1 MKAELALVDGELE
14 DLDLDSSIEVEG
26 TIPLDRELAQPEERI
41 IRYEA
46 RLAYG
51 PHQRRRRVLVRSYE
65 ADDLET
71 GIDGV
76 EATDV
81 PLLDVPSRLQ
91 VAAVKSGAL
100 DELLEL
106 ISRQTEMLLSDAR
119 IAARRLAT
127 GKALS

>member
-1 MKAELALVDGELE
+1 MKPELALVDGELE

-51 PHQRRRRVLVRSYE
+51 PHQWRRRVLVRSYE

>member
-1 MKAELALVDGELE
+1 M
-14 DLDLDSSIEVEG
+14 
-26 TIPLDRELAQPEERI
+26 
-41 IRYEA
+41 
-46 RLAYG
+46 
-51 PHQRRRRVLVRSYE
+51 RSYE

-81 PLLDVPSRLQ
+81 PLLDVPSRLR

-119 IAARRLAT
+119 MAARRLAT
-127 GKALS
+127 GKAST